1 MGYCFHVFRPSV
13 RPVRPV
19 SYLSGT
25 CFRCQRIL
33 GNAAYLDMSAELWP
47 FVCFIVIKL
56 SFHSHNWEWFGFFLN
71 SWVYFCT
78 AFVAH
83 SNKTYVTDKNITF
96 QLRPIFTYKD
106 VQLHILPLPPS
117 TCSVPC
123 PGRLFMFGPL
133 TFFLSHTAM
142 LRPLLITVV
151 IDNNLKI
158 VNFTW
163 HFVLKSYGPWVYW
176 NFVYCSYCVV
186 HTLLK

>member
-1 MGYCFHVFRPSV
+1 M
-13 RPVRPV
+13 
-19 SYLSGT
+19 
-25 CFRCQRIL
+25 
-33 GNAAYLDMSAELWP
+33 
-47 FVCFIVIKL
+47 
-56 SFHSHNWEWFGFFLN
+56 
-71 SWVYFCT
+71 YFCT

-123 PGRLFMFGPL
+123 PERLFMFGPL

-163 HFVLKSYGPWVYW
+163 QFVLKKLWSLG
-176 NFVYCSYCVV
+176 
-186 HTLLK
+186 LLKFHILFILRGAHSSEIVSDLTMSNYWTSTCSAKDMSSHHCMCITRIFLNSDCLFYNRNMPSHRIQFD